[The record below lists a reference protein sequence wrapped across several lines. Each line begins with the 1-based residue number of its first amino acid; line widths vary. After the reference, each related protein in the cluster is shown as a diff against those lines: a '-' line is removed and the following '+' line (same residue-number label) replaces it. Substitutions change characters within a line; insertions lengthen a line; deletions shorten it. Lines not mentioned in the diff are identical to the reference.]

1 MIRVDSRECG
11 GVEEVRK
18 VSRSNALRVSKSSGW
33 ALEHFKHGG
42 G

>member
-1 MIRVDSRECG
+1 MIRVDSRGCG

-18 VSRSNALRVSKSSGW
+18 ASRSHAVQVSKSSGQ